1 MDKRS
6 DDTDP
11 QQAARRAGI
20 ELANQIYF
28 SRQSERAEEAF
39 ALVENA
45 QTEARALYLL
55 GLFYYAGFGCEKEV
69 SKSIH
74 YHQQAAAA
82 GEADAMFELYVFY
95 IKGVGVPADPAQA
108 VKWCQLAAASGSS
121 RAMANLG
128 GFYATGDGVPQ
139 DLAQAVFWYDR
150 AAHSGSG
157 RAAATLGVMF
167 AIGDGTAQS
176 DEEALRYFQ
185 IAERLRFDW
194 RAFAAECGLEV
205 SPPKEEPNGQ
215 AD

>member
-6 DDTDP
+6 ADTDP

-20 ELANQIYF
+20 ELANEIYF

-39 ALVENA
+39 ALVESA

-55 GLFYYAGFGCEKEV
+55 GLFYYAGFGCQKEV

-74 YHQQAAAA
+74 YHQLAAAA

-108 VKWCQLAAASGSS
+108 VKWCQRAAESGSA

-167 AIGDGTAQS
+167 AIGEGAPQS

-205 SPPKEEPNGQ
+205 APPQEKPNGQ
-215 AD
+215 SA

>member
-55 GLFYYAGFGCEKEV
+55 GLFYYAGFGCQKEV

-95 IKGVGVPADPAQA
+95 IKGVGVPSQVVSARRSVGKLAGYG
-108 VKWCQLAAASGSS
+108 QLGRLLCHRRRSSAGS
-121 RAMANLG
+121 RA
-128 GFYATGDGVPQ
+128 
-139 DLAQAVFWYDR
+139 
-150 AAHSGSG
+150 G
-157 RAAATLGVMF
+157 RVLV
-167 AIGDGTAQS
+167 
-176 DEEALRYFQ
+176 
-185 IAERLRFDW
+185 
-194 RAFAAECGLEV
+194 
-205 SPPKEEPNGQ
+205 
-215 AD
+215 